1 MIEALQICALDPVLP
16 AIGLGLSALALLAA
30 LWMSL
35 RLMTLETRLAVAR
48 EIAEITNRQVRSAP
62 DDHPEARHAIWPG
75 RYRLLLLFLPSLL
88 LLIGNSTLLY
98 LNSGDDCN
106 VTDQGVE
113 DDGTAPDQ

>member
-1 MIEALQICALDPVLP
+1 MIEALQICALNPVLP
-16 AIGLGLSALALLAA
+16 AVGLALSALALLAA

-48 EIAEITNRQVRSAP
+48 EIADITNRHA
-62 DDHPEARHAIWPG
+62 DARHLPGDHDSQTIRPG

-98 LNSGDDCN
+98 LNNSDDCN